1 MPVQEVHERQLHK
14 SAQLSSFQVAMAI
27 PPLGVVRVL
36 NAAKI
41 AFVLVGAYGLAG
53 WRKEPRAT
61 EDVDVVVAAR
71 HVKKAVKVL
80 LEAFTHLE
88 AVDLPVVVRLRE
100 RGTEDV
106 VIDVMKPVQ
115 QPYRELFKH
124 THAVHSQGQT
134 YRVPS
139 LEMAI
144 VMKFSAMTSLY
155 RAEEDKHQ
163 DAHDFILMVKKNPD
177 FDRDKL
183 ADLGSLIYPDG
194 GKHVVELARKAWA
207 GERLLL

>member
-1 MPVQEVHERQLHK
+1 MPIQEVHERQLQK

-27 PPLGVVRVL
+27 PPLDVVRVL
-36 NAAKI
+36 NQAKI
-41 AFVLVGAYGLAG
+41 GFVLVGAYGLAG

-71 HVKKAVKVL
+71 QVKKAVKVL

-124 THAVHSQGQT
+124 THEVHSQGQT
-134 YRVPS
+134 YRIPS

-194 GKHVVELARKAWA
+194 GKDIVELARKALA